1 MALWR
6 ARPITS
12 SPILAWPRRLSL
24 SLDHTPQVR
33 QVRARL
39 DEQGQLLARI
49 AAKLG
54 VDEAT
59 AADGGGGGGGDG
71 DGGGGGGGGGSDAGS
86 EDPYFGA
93 EIAPD
98 APASIFNQNAD
109 GLGIG
114 PVITHE
120 SDDEAGGS
128 RFCT

>member
-1 MALWR
+1 MALWH

-33 QVRARL
+33 QVAARL

-59 AADGGGGGGGDG
+59 AADGGGGGGG
-71 DGGGGGGGGGSDAGS
+71 GGGDAGS

-93 EIAPD
+93 ETAPD
-98 APASIFNQNAD
+98 APASVFNQNSD
-109 GLGIG
+109 GPGIG

-128 RFCT
+128 RFCA